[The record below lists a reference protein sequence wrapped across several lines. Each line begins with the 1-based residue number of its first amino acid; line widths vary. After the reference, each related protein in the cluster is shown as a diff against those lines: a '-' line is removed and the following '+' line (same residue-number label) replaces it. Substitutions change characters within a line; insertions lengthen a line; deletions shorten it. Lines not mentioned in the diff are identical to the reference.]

1 MAEVSVQLHSCLNTM
16 KTMSREKRDNII
28 TSQQE
33 IFELKKKYEALGI
46 TITEK
51 EESLTNE
58 TSDLEAL
65 NVHIKETQQQYK
77 RILDSTHDL
86 MRQVK
91 EYSPIKVEKAENII
105 EKTLDDLKKSH
116 QEIQMTNYTIAKNKH
131 DSDSKLTNVTLNDN
145 KELNDHDTTEN
156 NNELNNGETTNV
168 EEPTKQPDRKKNKF
182 SNKLKNMQKDV
193 RGKNSK
199 NQELQSNLESSDD
212 QISLTIE
219 E

>member
-16 KTMSREKRDNII
+16 KSMSRDKRDNII

-33 IFELKKKYEALGI
+33 IFELKKKHEALGI
-46 TITEK
+46 TISEK
-51 EESLTNE
+51 EESLSNE
-58 TSDLEAL
+58 TAELETL

-77 RILDSTHDL
+77 KILDSTHEL

-91 EYSPIKVEKAENII
+91 EYNPAKVEKAETII

-131 DSDSKLTNVTLNDN
+131 DSDSKLTNNG
-145 KELNDHDTTEN
+145 LNDHDASKN
-156 NNELNNGETTNV
+156 GNELTSGDTTNT
-168 EEPTKQPDRKKNKF
+168 EESIKQTDKKKNKF

-199 NQELQSNLESSDD
+199 SLELQPILESSDNH
-212 QISLTIE
+212 ISMTVE